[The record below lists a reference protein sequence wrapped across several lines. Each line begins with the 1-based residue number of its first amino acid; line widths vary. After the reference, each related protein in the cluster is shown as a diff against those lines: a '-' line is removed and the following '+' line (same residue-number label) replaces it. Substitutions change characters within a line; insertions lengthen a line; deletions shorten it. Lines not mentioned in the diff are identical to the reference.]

1 MRYRVLGPVDTVLD
15 GGEVLLAGGPKQR
28 VVLAVLVAAAGR
40 AVSVDRILQAM
51 YGDDAAPSNRAT
63 LQTYVSTMRRTL
75 GDVVV
80 RQGDGYLLQLACS
93 SVDAIEFEDAQRAV
107 SGVDDPDEV
116 AAGLRDA
123 LLLWRGHPYADVE
136 SHGLLDG
143 EITRLNE
150 LRLAAI
156 EGRIDADMRAGRH
169 RDVVAEL
176 EALTVEHPFQENLRT
191 MHMLALYRCGRQ
203 GEALRAFGR
212 TRVALVEGLGIDPS
226 PQLQEMERRILEQ
239 DRSLLIGVPPS
250 VQRRAVVV
258 VDVDAV
264 WADPADRERAVAHRE
279 TALALAADRYAGIKL
294 APRGTAGYAVFAEPI
309 HALHAARAAID
320 GHTRVAIDVGDLEY
334 GADEPIGP
342 PLVRAARL
350 VAVANPGQAL
360 CSPAAHQALT
370 ASGVGGWAAASLGRF
385 DIVGLDGAVDVYQFV
400 GHGFGDDFPPLQL
413 DRLPP
418 LLPRAAERAVPGFEL
433 RDLIGAGELGEVH
446 RAYQPTMGREGGG
459 AHLRPGGRR
468 RVAVRPPLRNRRTA
482 DQPRRAPRRGAV
494 VRLLA

>member
-1 MRYRVLGPVDTVLD
+1 MRT
-15 GGEVLLAGGPKQR
+15 
-28 VVLAVLVAAAGR
+28 AAMA
-40 AVSVDRILQAM
+40 
-51 YGDDAAPSNRAT
+51 
-63 LQTYVSTMRRTL
+63 
-75 GDVVV
+75 
-80 RQGDGYLLQLACS
+80 
-93 SVDAIEFEDAQRAV
+93 
-107 SGVDDPDEV
+107 GVDDPDEV
-116 AAGLRDA
+116 ADGLRDA

-136 SHGLLDG
+136 SHGALDG

-156 EGRIDADMRAGRH
+156 EARIDADMRAGRH
-169 RDVVAEL
+169 REVVAEL
-176 EALTVEHPFQENLRT
+176 DALTVEHPFQREPAGDAHARPVPLRSPG
-191 MHMLALYRCGRQ
+191 ARRCAPSAGH
-203 GEALRAFGR
+203 GS
-212 TRVALVEGLGIDPS
+212 ALVEGLGIDPS

-258 VDVDAV
+258 VDVDGGV
-264 WADPADRERAVAHRE
+264 DRPGRSRTGRRPPGVRAG
-279 TALALAADRYAGIKL
+279 AGRRSL
-294 APRGTAGYAVFAEPI
+294 RRRPSWHPGVRRATPCSPSRSTRV
-309 HALHAARAAID
+309 HAARASIC

-334 GADEPIGP
+334 GADEPVGP

-385 DIVGLDGAVDVYQFV
+385 DIVGLDGAVDIYQLV

-418 LLPRAAERAVPGFEL
+418 LLPSGAERSVPGFEL
-433 RDLIGAGELGEVH
+433 RALIGVGELGEVH
-446 RAYQPTMGREGGG
+446 RAYQPAMGREV
-459 AHLRPGGRR
+459 AVRIFDPGGRR
-468 RVAVRPPLRNRRTA
+468 RLAVRPPLRDRRTA
-482 DQPRRAPRRGAV
+482 DQPGRAPRGGAA